1 MARIGVGKLLS
12 LLTFFAAAKKVSP
25 APDRG
30 RANKPKTKQVPWK
43 RINIK
48 RRKHPH
54 PKRQR
59 QLWYK
64 IFEPYVQIFPRM
76 QPGGCSRLRERNAGR
91 PALRSTVGSS
101 YLLRPETLAM
111 ICIGPLQVDLARREI
126 ALDGQPVRLGSRAFD
141 ILAVLIAAD
150 GALVSKND
158 MLRLVW
164 PDTIVEENN
173 LQVHM
178 SALRKVLGESRALI
192 QTVSGR
198 GYRLVLPGSPAAAA
212 EDDQL
217 GTKKTPGSPDRP
229 QQLAVQCVRADR
241 TRHGARR
248 HHARA
253 RLHPYRDARRR
264 GRHRQDPSRDRGRA
278 RPARALSR
286 TVSIWSRSRRRP
298 TQAAC
303 SPRSP
308 RPSA

>member
-1 MARIGVGKLLS
+1 
-12 LLTFFAAAKKVSP
+12 
-25 APDRG
+25 
-30 RANKPKTKQVPWK
+30 
-43 RINIK
+43 
-48 RRKHPH
+48 
-54 PKRQR
+54 
-59 QLWYK
+59 
-64 IFEPYVQIFPRM
+64 
-76 QPGGCSRLRERNAGR
+76 
-91 PALRSTVGSS
+91 
-101 YLLRPETLAM
+101 M

-198 GYRLVLPGSPAAAA
+198 GYRLVLPGSPAAAS
-212 EDDQL
+212 E
-217 GTKKTPGSPDRP
+217 G
-229 QQLAVQCVRADR
+229 ADR
-241 TRHGARR
+241 DEKNARIATVPNNLPSNASELIGR
-248 HHARA
+248 DTSLVDITLA
-253 RLHPYRDARRR
+253 LDSHPYRDARRR
-264 GRHRQDPSRDRGRA
+264 GRHRQDASRYRGRA
-278 RPARALSR
+278 RPARTLSR
-286 TVSIWSRSRRRP
+286 RRLSGPARVGRP